1 MLQFRIALE
10 VALRCLSEGGT
21 LKHRTREEAL
31 RAPNDWNYTPFGDS
45 ASWWA
50 VDDYFNSIVGTP
62 VDQALIDELADDIV
76 LNRREF
82 ISTPFIYE
90 RDGYAHVLN
99 PWALAYLLQFG
110 AISFDFGGRLHG
122 DMSGDFQLSLDDDEI
137 QSFCPVRPDYKDC
150 IFKFFLPMRSQFN
163 DGVSFMHTSTPMDIA
178 FAALSSTLKVQS
190 LGEEL
195 LNAYG
200 TGRLATLQRIRCTA
214 SLLLAGYS
222 VKGETAVHTLAER
235 QLDGVE
241 VLDSDLDDAMLSTL
255 VDFLRAMRRASD
267 RRFIVF
273 EPFTRYVFLSAVP
286 QQGALC
292 VPLREGGVL

>member
-1 MLQFRIALE
+1 
-10 VALRCLSEGGT
+10 
-21 LKHRTREEAL
+21 
-31 RAPNDWNYTPFGDS
+31 
-45 ASWWA
+45 
-50 VDDYFNSIVGTP
+50 
-62 VDQALIDELADDIV
+62 
-76 LNRREF
+76 
-82 ISTPFIYE
+82 
-90 RDGYAHVLN
+90 
-99 PWALAYLLQFG
+99 
-110 AISFDFGGRLHG
+110 
-122 DMSGDFQLSLDDDEI
+122 
-137 QSFCPVRPDYKDC
+137 
-150 IFKFFLPMRSQFN
+150 MRSQFN